1 MTNTVFAPISTQSI
15 IHGGA
20 PQVGAKCYFYGAGG
34 TTPRSVWTDSHA
46 TIAASNPVIADGD
59 GVIPATWVSGT
70 ADYRIVIK
78 TSADVL
84 IRTIEGLQGAAS
96 ESVVIGPS
104 TSYQLT
110 TGDIKFNFDT
120 AEQSGFV
127 KLNGNDIG
135 NGVSGA
141 HYADD
146 LLADLFTYLW
156 NRVSNTYCP
165 VSGGRGANAAAD
177 FSAGKKLTLPDARFR
192 VLIGLSGMGSSPSG
206 LASDYPGAANP
217 GYPGGGNNKTL
228 ISGNLPS
235 HTHTGTTGG
244 GSGTIAGNTATDGAH
259 GHTGSTDNPGDH
271 NHTYIE
277 PTDGAIN
284 VGATATLVFKLSSA
298 AANTGNAGGHTHVV
312 TIPSGGTHSHAVSL
326 DPSTHT
332 HTFTTGATGSGTAMD
347 VMNPFIAGT
356 YYMKT

>member
-192 VLIGLSGMGSSPSG
+192 VLIGLSGMGSSPTS
-206 LASDYPGAANP
+206 LAADYPGAANP

-228 ISGNLPS
+228 LSGNLPS
-235 HTHTGTTGG
+235 HTHTGTTGA
-244 GSGTIAGNTATDGAH
+244 GSGTIAGNTA
-259 GHTGSTDNPGDH
+259 
-271 NHTYIE
+271 
-277 PTDGAIN
+277 TDGAIN